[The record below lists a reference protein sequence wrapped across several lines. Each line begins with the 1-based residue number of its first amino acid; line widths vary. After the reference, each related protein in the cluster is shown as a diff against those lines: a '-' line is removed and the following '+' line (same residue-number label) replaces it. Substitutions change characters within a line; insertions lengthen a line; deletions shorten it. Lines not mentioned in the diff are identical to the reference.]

1 MTTRTKNSENWHLV
15 SPLSIASFIGKYLV
29 RFSLWLLNQSHL
41 PITVLVIATSASIY
55 LRQYWLWIVVLGAIL
70 CLLACGVLV
79 AALLSYFRFRY
90 KVTDQDISVR
100 EGVFRV
106 VQTDVPWSRVRAVN
120 IRRNP
125 IERLANLATI
135 SIDTAGTAEAEILIP
150 AISPRLAETLRDKIH
165 MRTNSAPESNSV
177 AASTSIYR
185 MSANNVFKASLCSS
199 GAIGIVF
206 GGLFV
211 ASLILFGSVTTGLN
225 FDPSFNPT
233 TLRDVPLEALHVV
246 LQGFQMVFFA
256 VIEFVERITG
266 IALTQS
272 WGTLVV
278 GSIILLLIVTLCC
291 FLLTFAMCFARNFN
305 LHLQR
310 KQEGLS
316 VSRGLFT
323 TRYSSLSARKIQIL
337 SLRRNFRELFLQIG
351 ELIAW
356 QSSSGRDHRLVI
368 PSCPVE
374 IQDKV
379 WSIAFAHTG
388 SNMRLT
394 RKSIEFT
401 RLSPIYLWFGEH
413 MALMLFILAV
423 PLLVLMFSGN
433 FLALAVM
440 CLLWIP
446 CTLTVAGIC
455 WLKAGYVYD
464 GVLLISRSGFLG
476 YKYMMGRYGK
486 VQQVSIKQNAVQ
498 RFTGKS
504 TITLHYAHG
513 NISIPYVILSEAR
526 QLMDAVLDFVERKE
540 THWE

>member
-1 MTTRTKNSENWHLV
+1 MTERKNNGEDWHLV
-15 SPLSIASFIGKYLV
+15 SPLSIVSFVGKYLV
-29 RFSLWLLNQSHL
+29 RFSLWLLNQSHV
-41 PITVLVIATSASIY
+41 PITVLVLAVSASIY
-55 LRQYWLWIVVLGAIL
+55 FRLYWFWIVVLGTIL
-70 CLLACGVLV
+70 CLLACGLLI
-79 AALLSYFRFRY
+79 AALASYFRFRY
-90 KVTDQDISVR
+90 KITDQDISVR

-106 VQTDVPWSRVRAVN
+106 LQTDVPWSRVRAVN

-150 AISPRLAETLRDKIH
+150 AISPKLADGLRDRTH
-165 MRTNSAPESNSV
+165 MLSDSASESSAVVGSNSV
-177 AASTSIYR
+177 YR
-185 MSANNVFKASLCSS
+185 MSAKDVFKASLCSS
-199 GAIGIVF
+199 GAIAIVF
-206 GGLFV
+206 GCLFV
-211 ASLILFGSVTTGLN
+211 GSLILFGSVTTGLN
-225 FDPSFNPT
+225 LNSSFNPT
-233 TLRDVPLEALHVV
+233 TLRDVPSEAMYLVLE
-246 LQGFQMVFFA
+246 GFQSVFFA
-256 VIEFVERITG
+256 VIEFVESMTG
-266 IALTQS
+266 IALSHS
-272 WGTLVV
+272 WFTLLV
-278 GSIILLLIVTLCC
+278 GSITLLLVVTFCC

-337 SLRRNFRELFLQIG
+337 SLRTNLRELLLQIG

-368 PSCPVE
+368 PSCPSD
-374 IQDKV
+374 IQHKV
-379 WSIAFAHTG
+379 WSIAYGPTG
-388 SNMRLT
+388 SNLRL
-394 RKSIEFT
+394 RHKGIDFT
-401 RLSPIYLWFGEH
+401 HLSPIYLCFGGH
-413 MALMLFILAV
+413 MALMLIILTV

-433 FLALAVM
+433 FLALAVW

-446 CTLTVAGIC
+446 CSLTVAGIC

-476 YKYMMGRYGK
+476 YKYLMGRYGK

-526 QLMDAVLDFVERKE
+526 QLMDNVLDFVERKE

>member
-1 MTTRTKNSENWHLV
+1 MTKRRNSSEDWCLV
-15 SPLSIASFIGKYLV
+15 SPLSIASFVGKYFV
-29 RFSLWLLNQSHL
+29 RFLLWLLNQSHL
-41 PITVLVIATSASIY
+41 PITVLVLAVSASIY
-55 LRQYWLWIVVLGAIL
+55 FRLYWLWVVVLGTML
-70 CLLACGVLV
+70 CLLACGLLI

-90 KVTDQDISVR
+90 KITDQDISVR

-106 VQTDVPWSRVRAVN
+106 VQTDVPWARVRAVN

-150 AISPRLAETLRDKIH
+150 AISPRLADTLRAKS
-165 MRTNSAPESNSV
+165 NVPANAASESNSV
-177 AASTSIYR
+177 AESSSIYR
-185 MSANNVFKASLCSS
+185 MSTKDVFKASLCSS
-199 GAIGIVF
+199 GAIAIVF
-206 GGLFV
+206 GCLFV
-211 ASLILFGSVTTGLN
+211 GSLVLFGSVTTGLN
-225 FDPSFNPT
+225 VNPSFNPA
-233 TLRDVPLEALHVV
+233 TLRDVPSEALYLV
-246 LQGFQMVFFA
+246 LEGFQSVFFA
-256 VIEFVERITG
+256 VIEFVDSMTG

-272 WGTLVV
+272 WVTLLV
-278 GSIILLLIVTLCC
+278 GSISLLFIVTLCC

-305 LHLQR
+305 LHLTQ
-310 KQEGLS
+310 KQKGLS

-323 TRYSSLSARKIQIL
+323 TRYSSLSASKIQIL
-337 SLRRNFRELFLQIG
+337 SLRTNFRELFLQIG

-356 QSSSGRDHRLVI
+356 QSSSGRDHRLVL
-368 PSCPVE
+368 PSCPAD
-374 IQDKV
+374 IQHKV
-379 WSIAFAHTG
+379 WSIAYGHTG
-388 SNMRLT
+388 SNLRLR
-394 RKSIEFT
+394 RKSIDFT

-423 PLLVLMFSGN
+423 PLLVLLFSGN
-433 FLALAVM
+433 FPALAIL
-440 CLLWIP
+440 CLIWIP

>member
-1 MTTRTKNSENWHLV
+1 MTTLKKQSEDWHLV
-15 SPLSIASFIGKYLV
+15 SPLSVASFVGKYLA
-29 RFSLWLLNQSHL
+29 RFSLGLLNQSHV
-41 PITVLVIATSASIY
+41 PITVLVLAVSASIY
-55 LRQYWLWIVVLGAIL
+55 FRLYWFWIVVLGTIL
-70 CLLACGVLV
+70 CLLACGLLI

-90 KVTDQDISVR
+90 KITDQDISVR
-100 EGVFRV
+100 AGVFRV

-125 IERLANLATI
+125 IERLANLATL

-150 AISPRLAETLRDKIH
+150 AISPRLADRLRD
-165 MRTNSAPESNSV
+165 RTHVLSDSASEASAAVVSNSV
-177 AASTSIYR
+177 YR
-185 MSANNVFKASLCSS
+185 MSAKDVLMASLCSS

-206 GGLFV
+206 VSFFV
-211 ASLILFGSVTTGLN
+211 GSLILFGSVTTGLN
-225 FDPSFNPT
+225 FNSSFDPT
-233 TLRDVPLEALHVV
+233 TLRDVPLEALNIV
-246 LQGFQMVFFA
+246 LEGFQSVFFA

-266 IALTQS
+266 ITLTQS
-272 WGTLVV
+272 WFTLLLGT
-278 GSIILLLIVTLCC
+278 IILLLIVTLCC
-291 FLLTFAMCFARNFN
+291 FLLTFAMCFARNFK
-305 LHLQR
+305 LHLQQ

-323 TRYSSLSARKIQIL
+323 TRYSSLSPRKIQIL
-337 SLRRNFRELFLQIG
+337 SLRTNFRELLLQIG

-368 PSCPVE
+368 PSCPAD
-374 IQDKV
+374 IQYKV
-379 WSIAFAHTG
+379 WKIAYGHTG
-388 SNMRLT
+388 SNLRLKRT
-394 RKSIEFT
+394 SIDFT

-413 MALMLFILAV
+413 MVLMLIILVV

-446 CTLTVAGIC
+446 CTLTVAVIC

-526 QLMDAVLDFVERKE
+526 QLMDTVLDFVERKE
-540 THWE
+540 TNWE